1 MNVFTLHN
9 LLAYA
14 NGNKVNIISND
25 VKGYRVM
32 TINGRNEINE
42 MNGKNYKYYTSLSDA
57 IKSSQ
62 IRSNFFPVFQIIA
75 HGTDFANA
83 EIIKQG

>member
-9 LLAYA
+9 QLANA
-14 NGNKVNIISND
+14 NGNQINIISND
-25 VKGYRVM
+25 AKGYRVM

-42 MNGKNYKYYTSLSDA
+42 MNGKSYKYYASLTDTQ
-57 IKSSQ
+57 KSNQLKGNS
-62 IRSNFFPVFQIIA
+62 FPAFQIIA

-83 EIIKQG
+83 EIIKIG